1 MTSVIDVTGIDGFEP
16 TAFPEKYTTMI
27 IIGLPCDDACDN
39 IKGHE
44 FYVNY
49 TTGSSFCNKYNVSVY
64 AYDNTGAEI
73 AGILPS
79 YLEATSSAFAYYFS
93 FWCILM
99 ALL

>member
-27 IIGLPCDDACDN
+27 IIGLPCDACEN

-44 FYVNY
+44 FRVNY
-49 TTGSSFCNKYNVSVY
+49 TTGSSFCTKYNVSVY
-64 AYDNTGAEI
+64 AYDNVGAEI
-73 AGILPS
+73 TGILPA
-79 YLEATSSAFAYYFS
+79 YLEASSSAYAFYFS
-93 FWCILM
+93 FWILIM